1 MDRLN
6 RVLNGGTLVV
16 VLGILVAAPG
26 CHTSEKVP
34 PGKQYPTSGGTPSGS
49 LNFNSDPHPNNGV
62 AGMPYTNSMVPGAP
76 AMPGMPGMQGQGAP
90 LAPTGPDGSAAGMGA
105 PQPQFG
111 TPAPNAAFSGVTPTA
126 GAYGG
131 PVGTATPSPYGS
143 AGSGR

>member
-16 VLGILVAAPG
+16 ALGILIAAPG

-34 PGKQYPTSGGTPSGS
+34 PGKQYPTSGGTTDPLS
-49 LNFNSDPHPNNGV
+49 FNSDPHPNNGV
-62 AGMPYTNSMVPGAP
+62 AGMPYSNSMVPGAP
-76 AMPGMPGMQGQGAP
+76 AMSGMPGQGGSP
-90 LAPTGPDGSAAGMGA
+90 STTGMDGSASGMA
-105 PQPQFG
+105 SPQPQFG
-111 TPAPNAAFSGVTPTA
+111 TPAPNAAFSGVAPTA

-131 PVGTATPSPYGS
+131 PVGTATASPYGS